1 MHSITI
7 HTMFKSYI
15 KIAVRNLS
23 RNKLTSFINI
33 FGLGLSM
40 SIGLMMM
47 IRLQDELNYDK
58 FHPAPDRTY
67 RITSEYYKK
76 NDARWRMAS
85 TPLPLMDALLTDTNV
100 VETAVNVYPALNGKA
115 TAEGKEIYIGGAF
128 TEPSFFTIFGFSLA
142 AGNASTALQMPNSIV
157 INKTTA
163 EKFFGSD
170 EAVGKTIKMENGTSF
185 IITGVLNDPPGK
197 SHLSFDAYASFSTV
211 AQMES
216 AKILGEKSSDWY
228 AFNAGYTYVALKKG
242 VNSSLLQ
249 PQLNAIANNLN
260 KNNINGTSAFHWQAL
275 NDITPGTAELSNNI
289 GRGGSWAK
297 IYAEG
302 GISLLILLAAC
313 FNYTNLTVA
322 RALTRAKEVG
332 IRKIV
337 GAKRSQVFIQYIFE
351 SVLLSLLAL
360 GFAWMIL
367 SLIVR
372 YAPFNDGYEFIPS
385 SFHYNIQYII
395 WSVVYALFT
404 GLLAGTSPAWILSA
418 FKPLR
423 VLRNLSTAKF
433 MGKIGLQKSLIVFQY
448 SLSLVL
454 IIFLFVFYKQFA
466 YMAQADTGYKKD
478 NVMVV
483 PVNGMNDGIAMQKI
497 AGVSGVKSVSAS
509 SANFADRFN
518 GMNAHFWLSN
528 KTDAVALN
536 YYYANTSF
544 VPSMQIGFIAGKN
557 FPVVADDDDKE
568 RYIILNEVAAHSL
581 GFAEAGNAVGQK
593 IWVNDS
599 SQLEVT
605 GVLKNFNYENA
616 ARSIAP
622 LAFRSKKNAYS
633 FLYVQTESGNKKAM
647 EDRIKASLNGLVAS
661 QTFNTFW
668 LDDELEKGN
677 SQAATISLL
686 GFLGFTALA
695 IASLGLLGLVIYTVE
710 TKGKEIS
717 IRKII
722 GANEKQLVNILS
734 NGFVKLLLIAGLIA
748 VPIGWLLATLF
759 LQNFSVRVSFGFINV
774 ALCFLFL
781 LGIGLF
787 TIISQTYKAA
797 IANPVAALRSE

>member
-1 MHSITI
+1 M
-7 HTMFKSYI
+7 
-15 KIAVRNLS
+15 
-23 RNKLTSFINI
+23 
-33 FGLGLSM
+33 
-40 SIGLMMM
+40 
-47 IRLQDELNYDK
+47 
-58 FHPAPDRTY
+58 AP
-67 RITSEYYKK
+67 
-76 NDARWRMAS
+76 
-85 TPLPLMDALLTDTNV
+85 ALLV
-100 VETAVNVYPALNGKA
+100 
-115 TAEGKEIYIGGAF
+115 
-128 TEPSFFTIFGFSLA
+128 
-142 AGNASTALQMPNSIV
+142 
-157 INKTTA
+157 
-163 EKFFGSD
+163 
-170 EAVGKTIKMENGTSF
+170 
-185 IITGVLNDPPGK
+185 TGVLNDPPGK
-197 SHLSFDAYASFSTV
+197 SHLDFDAYASYSTV
-211 AQMES
+211 VQMEKT
-216 AKILGEKSSDWY
+216 KILTEKSTDWY
-228 AFNAGYTYVALKKG
+228 AFNAGYTYVHLKKG
-242 VNSSLLQ
+242 ISISSLQ
-249 PQLNAIANNLN
+249 PQLNAIANELN
-260 KNNINGTSAFHWQAL
+260 KNNNNGTTAFHFQAL

-360 GFAWMIL
+360 GFAWLIL

-466 YMAQADTGYKKD
+466 YMAEVDPGFKKD
-478 NVMVV
+478 NVMLV
-483 PVNGMNDGIAMQKI
+483 PVNGMNDGVAMQKI

-509 SANFADRFN
+509 SANFSGRFN
-518 GMNAHFWLSN
+518 GMNAPFWVNN
-528 KTDAVALN
+528 KSEAVALN
-536 YYYANTSF
+536 YYYANPSF
-544 VPSMQIGFIAGKN
+544 VPSMQINFVAGKN
-557 FPVVADDDDKE
+557 FPPVADDDDKE
-568 RYIILNEVAAHSL
+568 RYIMLNEVAAHAL
-581 GFAEAGNAVGQK
+581 GFAEAGNAVGRK
-593 IWVNDS
+593 LWLNDS
-599 SQLEVT
+599 TQLEVT

-616 ARSIAP
+616 GRAIAP

-633 FLYVQTESGNKKAM
+633 FLYVQMETGDKKAM
-647 EDRIKASLNGLVAS
+647 EDHVKASLNGLVSPKALS
-661 QTFNTFW
+661 IFW

-695 IASLGLLGLVIYTVE
+695 IATLGLLGLVIYTVE

-722 GANEKQLVNILS
+722 GANEKQLVHILS
-734 NGFVKLLLIAGLIA
+734 KGFVKLLVIAGLIA
-748 VPIGWLLATLF
+748 MPIGWLLATLF
-759 LQNFSVRVSFGFINV
+759 LQNFSMRVHFGFINV

-797 IANPVAALRSE
+797 IANPVKALRTE